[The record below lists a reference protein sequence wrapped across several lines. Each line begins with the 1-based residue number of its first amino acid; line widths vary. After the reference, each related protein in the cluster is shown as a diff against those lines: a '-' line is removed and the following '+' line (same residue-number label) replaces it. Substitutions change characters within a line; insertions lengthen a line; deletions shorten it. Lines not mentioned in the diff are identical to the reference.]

1 MLYFMLW
8 IFFVAIVIK
17 QLSPI
22 IPYPGKLF
30 SCQIEQQYS
39 QCKRVCFEGIYTFF
53 QCLGWHI
60 KWTSNSKCLIHIG
73 SPVRN
78 KSCKPEIPQ
87 FPDTIPPKYI
97 SRLDIPMNHQFLS
110 QILAGIDHL
119 LTDFLPIYFTLRLE
133 MILKSPSFT
142 IVSDYIAV
150 IASIID
156 IMKFYNVRMI
166 QLLQNL
172 YFVLKELIVA
182 MRDISQSNNFDCI

>member
-1 MLYFMLW
+1 
-8 IFFVAIVIK
+8 
-17 QLSPI
+17 
-22 IPYPGKLF
+22 
-30 SCQIEQQYS
+30 
-39 QCKRVCFEGIYTFF
+39 
-53 QCLGWHI
+53 
-60 KWTSNSKCLIHIG
+60 
-73 SPVRN
+73 
-78 KSCKPEIPQ
+78 
-87 FPDTIPPKYI
+87 
-97 SRLDIPMNHQFLS
+97 MNHQFLS